1 MQMIQ
6 TIRRSLLA
14 TSALAAVLLL
24 TGCFDIEQSMTL
36 DRDLS
41 GTAGFSMTV
50 NFEPMVLMMLRM
62 QREMA
67 GTKGDPT
74 PAELDKARKEF
85 LASKKEKGPTADIA
99 TQKAD
104 FEKSL
109 PPGVKLLDSGVDDQ
123 GLKTRI
129 HVKLRFDDVNKLR
142 QVRLSKDEGQQGQPG
157 PKNPYSEPFTGLT
170 VKDEGKT
177 ILLTSAAVN
186 PMKEQEQGG
195 PEPTPEMKKQM
206 EEAFQGFRVAFKLD
220 TPLEVVESNATRRDG
235 HTLYWE
241 YDLKSLEKMS
251 KEQAQAGIRV
261 RLRK

>member
-1 MQMIQ
+1 MQ
-6 TIRRSLLA
+6 TIRRSILL
-14 TSALAAVLLL
+14 TLALAAVLLL

-36 DRDLS
+36 NQDLS

-74 PAELDKARKEF
+74 PAEVDKARKEF
-85 LASKKEKGPTADIA
+85 LANKKEKGPAADIA

-109 PPGVKLLDSGVDDQ
+109 PPGVKVLDTGVDDQ
-123 GLKTRI
+123 GLKMRI
-129 HVKLRFDDVNKLR
+129 HVKLQFDDVNKLR
-142 QVRLSKDEGQQGQPG
+142 LVHLSKDEGQGQPG
-157 PKNPYSEPFTGLT
+157 PKNPYSDPFTGLT

-177 ILLTSAAVN
+177 ILLTSAAVD
-186 PMKEQEQGG
+186 PMKEQGQGG

-220 TPLEVVESNATRRDG
+220 TPMTVVESNATRKDG